1 MSRPMLPGLES
12 YAKEAPEVS
21 PTKQE
26 LNRRQKRA
34 DKLHAALLE
43 AGETGILNHEM
54 QPKHGILSYSSGLE
68 QLRTKGFKIQS
79 ECVNGGDWRYWIAAV
94 DREPTEAEKTI
105 NRREYTRH
113 RKVEALETQR
123 DKVQHDQGV
132 AQRKQDRATARLA
145 KIAAELN
152 KLNGT
157 TPLSEDNNE

>member
-1 MSRPMLPGLES
+1 MSRPIPGLES
-12 YAKEAPEVS
+12 YAEAAPEVS

-26 LNRRQKRA
+26 LNRRQKCA

-54 QPKHGILSYSSGLE
+54 QPEHGILSYSSALE
-68 QLRTKGFKIQS
+68 QLRAKGFKIQA
-79 ECVNGGDWRYWIAAV
+79 ECVNGGAWRYWIVAV
-94 DREPTEAEKTI
+94 DREPTEAQKTI
-105 NRREYTRH
+105 NRKAYRRH
-113 RKVEALETQR
+113 RKIKALEAQR
-123 DKVQHDQGV
+123 DKAQHDQGV

-157 TPLSEDNNE
+157 TPPSEDNNE